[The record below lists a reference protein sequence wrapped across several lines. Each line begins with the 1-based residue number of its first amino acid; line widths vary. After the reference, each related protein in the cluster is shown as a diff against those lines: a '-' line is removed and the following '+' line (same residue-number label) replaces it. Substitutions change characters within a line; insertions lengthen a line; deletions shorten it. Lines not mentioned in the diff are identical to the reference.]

1 MKILFTILIW
11 VFLSVQ
17 AKSDSWR
24 DPDWNEM
31 IDSSDAIALIEYIND
46 GDFLAQA
53 KVLKLYRGQLNS
65 DTIWISGFSNR
76 YGPIDKM
83 SPGDKYIVFLNFNS
97 PTENSI
103 EYWSKLII
111 EKPEYS
117 DYFED
122 MKKGK
127 AYYVPSPTSGDL
139 RVKDSQVQY
148 DLNRTT
154 YYREQPFYPI
164 EEFENLL
171 YAESEKDR
179 KDFHSQTIRKIKY
192 NTANRSQHLMMLY
205 LTHFDSF
212 DSIFNQIVDENNP
225 EECYALARL
234 LGQVKEEKALEV
246 LVKLLDNQNS
256 IVQGEAVRQLSK
268 QDPEFIGP
276 ILLSRLSTAGEGGVY
291 PANIMDPVMNEI
303 DGGKIEIIKTLGNIK
318 YKPAVKELLPLLET
332 ENEHLFKLV
341 VDVLDSLGN
350 RDYIPY
356 LNNHLELRTKPL
368 IHEICR
374 IIVNNDLKECK
385 AALMEFISNHDRNQG
400 TDFDFKHTISEWSGL
415 AHFKDQET
423 IDFLVSDFEKFFT
436 YKDKLLNYDQVGWY
450 TNYIEAFTLL
460 KARNAR
466 PLIYKAIYD
475 WHGINEDFGKFPE
488 LYKIKKK
495 FEDSL
500 RQEFE
505 HKLKSK
511 GYILNYVLAIIKN
524 TKEIISNKQPESDL
538 LIEITIPS
546 LDNAE
551 IYKDEVSR
559 LLSIPKENIY
569 VRFENGWYY
578 NESIFRV
585 DEHFESTPLFEFL
598 KYAVAV
604 PNRNDITFL
613 EGVLKSGI
621 FTEDYVNKEF
631 KKTIDKLEEQLK

>member
-1 MKILFTILIW
+1 MTIMKILFTILIW

-83 SPGDKYIVFLNFNS
+83 SPGDKNIVFLNFNS

-179 KDFHSQTIRKIKY
+179 KDFHSQTIQKIKY

-303 DGGKIEIIKTLGNIK
+303 DGGKIEIMRALGK
-318 YKPAVKELLPLLET
+318 LDYKPATPILLEMLRDDDDD
-332 ENEHLFKLV
+332 LFSITIRVLKDLDVEGTKLA
-341 VDVLDSLGN
+341 
-350 RDYIPY
+350 PY
-356 LNNHLELRTKPL
+356 LNYHLEKLNGSILLNICFL
-368 IHEICR
+368 IR
-374 IIVNNDLKECK
+374 DYSLKECLPSLMYYIKEHNK
-385 AALMEFISNHDRNQG
+385 AKHPSREISLSTLVELADLDRER
-400 TDFDFKHTISEWSGL
+400 I
-415 AHFKDQET
+415 
-423 IDFLVSDFEKFFT
+423 EKFIIDDFNSI
-436 YKDKLLNYDQVGWY
+436 DELESGWVIDNRMDWFDAY
-450 TNYIEAFTLL
+450 MSAFM
-460 KARNAR
+460 
-466 PLIYKAIYD
+466 
-475 WHGINEDFGKFPE
+475 E
-488 LYKIKKK
+488 LQIDDTKELAYNFMYHYYGFDYRFRANKEIFDKKK
-495 FEDSL
+495 HMEDSL
-500 RQEFE
+500 KSKISTIIDLDRFKSFRIIAFLNKTDESILDDYSIELYVENSDITNYLFTDEFNDIYNSLE
-505 HKLKSK
+505 LNGITKGHVRIRNQSNIRSDGAKELKSLDYMTQFLSYLISFPEK
-511 GYILNYVLAIIKN
+511 EDIIFIKN
-524 TKEIISNKQPESDL
+524 LVKYYDFNNKSE
-538 LIEITIPS
+538 E
-546 LDNAE
+546 
-551 IYKDEVSR
+551 R
-559 LLSIPKENIY
+559 LL
-569 VRFENGWYY
+569 
-578 NESIFRV
+578 
-585 DEHFESTPLFEFL
+585 
-598 KYAVAV
+598 
-604 PNRNDITFL
+604 NRI
-613 EGVLKSGI
+613 
-621 FTEDYVNKEF
+621 
-631 KKTIDKLEEQLK
+631 KKIE